1 MKFDKKNQNHL
12 KSEGKFSFPYN
23 GENAERYLKMLE
35 PYQPFVHDIF
45 LSLPNIPDF
54 FSGYLHKSGYY
65 EKCKNF
71 LELVKDRKEIKT
83 VITLNGNYSRMP
95 YTEKQ
100 KFIEIVIRQINNY
113 NIYGAVVSDFT
124 MAEMLHNNL
133 PNLVLNTSCNVPQYK
148 VSHLNHWKKYA
159 GVEIINVTR
168 DSSFDFKLLK
178 EFKEAGYKIKL
189 LLNEQCHYK
198 CPNICSFCNL
208 SSGEL
213 SFDCTNKKYNESPFQ
228 TCTIIPRWLDKYDD
242 LVDIYKITGRY
253 MSSEHIFNTL
263 EHYINRDDYD
273 IQIGDRFINT
283 SLFPDKLLYCGHM
296 NCDVCKE
303 CDKVISKIDLT
314 N

>member
-1 MKFDKKNQNHL
+1 MKFDKNNQNHL
-12 KSEGKFSFPYN
+12 RAEGKFSFPYN
-23 GENAERYLKMLE
+23 GENAEVYLELLE
-35 PYQPFVHDIF
+35 PYRPFIHDIF

-71 LELVKDRKEIKT
+71 LELTKEDDSLKR
-83 VITLNGNYSRMP
+83 VITLNGNYSKML
-95 YTEKQ
+95 YQEKQ
-100 KFIEIVIRQINNY
+100 RFIELVGKQVVNY
-113 NIYGAVVSDFT
+113 KIYGAVVSDFS
-124 MAEMLHNNL
+124 MAELLHKNL
-133 PNLVLNTSCNVPQYK
+133 PDLILNTSCNVPQYK
-148 VSHLNHWKKYA
+148 LSHLNHWRKYA

-178 EFKEAGYKIKL
+178 EFKSAGYKIKL
-189 LLNEQCHYK
+189 LLNEQCHIK

-208 SSGEL
+208 SSGDL
-213 SFDCTNKKYNESPFQ
+213 SFECTNKRYNESPFQ
-228 TCTIIPRWLDKYDD
+228 TCTIIPRWLDKYDE

-253 MSSEHIFNTL
+253 MSSEYIFNTL
-263 EHYINRDDYD
+263 EHYINREDYD
-273 IQIGDRFINT
+273 IKIGDKLIST
-283 SLFPDKLLYCGHM
+283 SLFPDKLLSCGHM